1 VWTAGTRTPGVWSA
15 NTWTPNNHNTWN
27 GCVMDRGYPASP
39 SYLTVSGSNKSG
51 ADTINN
57 FDAAGS
63 GHAQVVVAL
72 CGRGPCPQAVMGLNY
87 DWTTMNQLVTNMSP
101 AGNINQAIGLE
112 LGWLSLVGGGPF
124 TAPPMGSNY
133 TYSQMII
140 LPTTEPLDLDPELD
154 RYAAATHRP
163 QQILPA
169 DVGRS
174 DRGDV
179 PIDRHQAEQSLR
191 RQISGAADHKKSPAN
206 RAGLCLSRLTQTT
219 RQNSIVDADA
229 TYLAFAMRLS
239 NGL

>member
-1 VWTAGTRTPGVWSA
+1 MQIRAIPGASG
-15 NTWTPNNHNTWN
+15 HISI
-27 GCVMDRGYPASP
+27 GYPIASRWRAIQDYFSP
-39 SYLTVSGSNKSG
+39 NSAPVPTDYQGEPGILQEFERPPFWRSQG
-51 ADTINN
+51 ALGR
-57 FDAAGS
+57 AGS
-63 GHAQVVVAL
+63 GCATLVSKLLIVSAPLLLLSAL
-72 CGRGPCPQAVMGLNY
+72 RGHCHHCRH
-87 DWTTMNQLVTNMSP
+87 
-101 AGNINQAIGLE
+101 
-112 LGWLSLVGGGPF
+112 LSR
-124 TAPPMGSNY
+124 
-133 TYSQMII
+133 Q
-140 LPTTEPLDLDPELD
+140 
-154 RYAAATHRP
+154 

-174 DRGDV
+174 DRDDV